1 MINSLYSTIVSLK
14 GFLYLTAGVFAVAA
28 VLLIYVL
35 TAAATVTGVTPASA
49 ISLVDGINSGVLG
62 PGEQRWFRFKL
73 DQQGQA
79 IELEKSL
86 TLIYV
91 PGVNDRT
98 DQLGFKLF
106 DDRQLQFFPNGD
118 TSQMINFGAGQ
129 PVSHDGNPATWELFW
144 SGWLWGAQTYY
155 LQVVNEGSQSV
166 DFWLF
171 TYNPASF
178 GLSQPDTPAVNQAS
192 AASALPIPPAE
203 TNLAQGA
210 APQTA
215 APLGQNVHKGKLEPR
230 QETWYSFSVADAD
243 QDIFEPMA
251 LTLVAT
257 PDDGNR
263 IHYLTFDV
271 FTADEV
277 AKWSPGGN
285 AAMNNLG
292 GGSLVYRDNN
302 PVTGERV
309 WGGWVVDSDRYYVRI
324 LNGADIAMDYWLF
337 VGDVYSPE
345 LGS

>member
-1 MINSLYSTIVSLK
+1 MINSLHSTNLSLK

-49 ISLVDGINSGVLG
+49 ISLIDGINSGVLG
-62 PGEQRWFRFKL
+62 PGEQRWFRFSP

-79 IELEKSL
+79 IELERSL
-86 TLIYV
+86 TLVYM
-91 PGVNDRT
+91 PGDTDRT
-98 DQLGFKLF
+98 GQLGFKLF
-106 DDRQLQFFPNGD
+106 DDGQLQFFYNGD
-118 TSQMINFGAGQ
+118 TSRMINFGAGQ
-129 PVSHDGNPATWELFW
+129 SVSQDGNPATQELFW
-144 SGWLWGAQTYY
+144 TGWLWGAQTYY
-155 LQVVNEGSQSV
+155 LQVVNEGNQSV
-166 DFWLF
+166 DYWLF
-171 TYNPASF
+171 TYNPASST
-178 GLSQPDTPAVNQAS
+178 LSNLPDTPAVNLAPAAAQPVPPVEAS
-192 AASALPIPPAE
+192 F
-203 TNLAQGA
+203 AQGT

-215 APLGQNVHKGKLEPR
+215 VLLSQNVHKGKLEPR
-230 QETWYSFSVADAD
+230 QESWYSFSVTDAD

-263 IHYLTFDV
+263 IRSLTFDV
-271 FTADEV
+271 FTTDEV
-277 AKWSPGGN
+277 TKWSPGGN
-285 AAMNNLG
+285 PAMNNLG

-302 PVTGERV
+302 PLTGERV
-309 WGGWVVDSDRYYVRI
+309 WSGWVVDSDRYYVRI